1 MVSKAIGY
9 QQALPE
15 TSRNLAMRAV
25 WKGRFVNAANS
36 YSRHGWSPSRGIATR
51 STSGPVLRRP
61 DAITNGNKCQN
72 VLLGAR
78 MMSSEKP
85 NKQGEETSGKQ
96 PGPKPEP
103 KNSGTFRDIWSAA
116 RKRAEM
122 AHKTIGPPRSMRE
135 AMTRAK
141 EIVDEEWQA
150 QGLPR
155 TLREAREMAKT
166 KKDTHANSKA
176 IDDRWQL
183 KLDMLAREIEAAK
196 VRDAIRKRKGEI
208 VKEVETLQYDI
219 EYLIACAYVHQ
230 YVEDILENKSGQNQ
244 DLQSRM
250 ERLFEACP
258 KIEQY
263 LGRRHLRRLV
273 LFCRQFS
280 HRGVTYQFHGALEEL
295 SVLASGVRL
304 TCIWLRSPPL
314 AARSASDADFRC
326 IRTLS

>member
-1 MVSKAIGY
+1 
-9 QQALPE
+9 
-15 TSRNLAMRAV
+15 
-25 WKGRFVNAANS
+25 
-36 YSRHGWSPSRGIATR
+36 
-51 STSGPVLRRP
+51 
-61 DAITNGNKCQN
+61 
-72 VLLGAR
+72 

-230 YVEDILENKSGQNQ
+230 YLRTSWRTNQARIRISNREWSGCLKPAQKLSNTLGGGICEGSYCFADSFRTVGSRINFTAHWKNYRFWHQVLGLLVSGCDLLHWQHGRQVMQTFAASEHYRNQ
-244 DLQSRM
+244 GAIRYQPLVAIIISSPSSDP
-250 ERLFEACP
+250 EA
-258 KIEQY
+258 
-263 LGRRHLRRLV
+263 
-273 LFCRQFS
+273 F
-280 HRGVTYQFHGALEEL
+280 
-295 SVLASGVRL
+295 
-304 TCIWLRSPPL
+304 
-314 AARSASDADFRC
+314 
-326 IRTLS
+326 